1 MKTPAEVLLIVGVL
15 FVQGCTYVPSIEPTD
30 LSAAYEETATRSEIE
45 AVLGEPV
52 ESRVT
57 DNGSIS
63 IYKYNRGARGEF
75 EAPLGGPGGCNEAL
89 CLPAFL
95 LVQTFVWA
103 STPLLYANKKDK
115 QKRFLAVVYS
125 ADDPPIILQLSGND
139 DPDALM
145 DSVVANLQRIT
156 QLTLRAEE
164 GDPDAQLNPLADAQL
179 KLAFTAP
186 KDQRQ
191 KWLCLAAHGGNAKA
205 QDLMMYSYRYGL
217 PPLKEGEVQ
226 ALKWE
231 MLAKASGYT
240 NPTILKETK
249 PTMRPEQIAE
259 AERLVAEWKPNPA
272 ECERE
277 AKLAAD

>member
-1 MKTPAEVLLIVGVL
+1 MKTPAEVLLFVGVL
-15 FVQGCTYVPSIEPTD
+15 FVQGCTYVPSVEPTD
-30 LSAAYEETATRSEIE
+30 LSAVYEETATRSEIE

-63 IYKYNRGARGEF
+63 IYKYNRGARGGIE
-75 EAPLGGPGGCNEAL
+75 EPLGDPGFCVGDGCL
-89 CLPAFL
+89 LGL
-95 LVQTFVWA
+95 LVYPFVWA

-125 ADDPPIILQLSGND
+125 ADDPPTIMQLSGND

-145 DSVVANLQRIT
+145 VQTVARLQLIR
-156 QLTLRAEE
+156 RAQE
-164 GDPDAQLNPLADAQL
+164 GDPDAQLKLADAQL
-179 KLAFTAP
+179 KLAFIAP

-272 ECERE
+272 ECEGE
-277 AKLAAD
+277 AVLAAD

>member
-1 MKTPAEVLLIVGVL
+1 MKTPAEVLFIVGVL

-63 IYKYNRGARGEF
+63 IYKYNRGARGEI
-75 EAPLGGPGGCNEAL
+75 EAPLGDSCGGGGCL
-89 CLPAFL
+89 LAFL
-95 LVQTFVWA
+95 LVQPFVWA

-125 ADDPPIILQLSGND
+125 ADDPPTIMQLSGND

-145 DSVVANLQRIT
+145 VQTVARLQLIR
-156 QLTLRAEE
+156 RAEE
-164 GDPDAQLNPLADAQL
+164 GDPDAQWELANI
-179 KLAFTAP
+179 AP

-191 KWLCLAAHGGNAKA
+191 KWRCLAAHGGNAKA
-205 QDLMMYSYRYGL
+205 QDLMRSSYRYGL
-217 PPLKEGEVQ
+217 PPLKEDEVQ

-231 MLAKASGYT
+231 ILSRAGGYSSAS
-240 NPTILKETK
+240 NLES
-249 PTMRPEQIAE
+249 TMSPEQIEE
-259 AERLVAEWKPNPA
+259 AEHLVAEWKPNPA
-272 ECERE
+272 ECEGE
-277 AKLAAD
+277 AVLAAD